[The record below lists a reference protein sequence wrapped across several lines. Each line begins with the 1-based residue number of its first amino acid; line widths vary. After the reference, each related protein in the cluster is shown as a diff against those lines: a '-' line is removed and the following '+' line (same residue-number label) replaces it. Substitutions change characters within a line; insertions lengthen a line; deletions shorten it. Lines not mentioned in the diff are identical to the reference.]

1 MFKVIRKADIV
12 LAVLFAA
19 LAVFLIA
26 APFKSAGAS
35 GKAPEGITGP
45 YVHITLGS
53 EDYGDYPLDQD
64 TTVTIDQGSNH
75 NVVTIQG
82 GKVRMEESNCRNQVC
97 VQEGT
102 ISTPGQSIVCLP
114 HRLSVQIIGS
124 STDEDGYDAIA
135 K

>member
-12 LAVLFAA
+12 LAVLLAA

-26 APFKSAGAS
+26 VPFKAAGAS
-35 GKAPEGITGP
+35 GRVPEGMTGP

-53 EDYGDYPLDQD
+53 EVYGDYSLNQD
-64 TTVTIDQGSNH
+64 TTVTIDQGSSH

-82 GKVRMEESNCRNQVC
+82 GKVRMKESNCRNQVC

>member
-114 HRLSVQIIGS
+114 SRLTVTIKGVP
-124 STDEDGYDAIA
+124 EGYDLITG
-135 K
+135 

>member
-102 ISTPGQSIVCLP
+102 PQTERSDYRQQ
-114 HRLSVQIIGS
+114 HR
-124 STDEDGYDAIA
+124 
-135 K
+135 